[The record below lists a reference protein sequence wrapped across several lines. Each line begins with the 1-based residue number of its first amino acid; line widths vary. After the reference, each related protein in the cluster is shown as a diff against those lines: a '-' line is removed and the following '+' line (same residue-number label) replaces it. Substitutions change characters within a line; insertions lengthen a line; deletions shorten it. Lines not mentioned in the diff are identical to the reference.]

1 MYTPLRGI
9 SVCFLAA
16 SLSLVASAKQNP
28 SSGKVSAADQTFI
41 KEAAQGGMAEV
52 ELGQLAVQKALN
64 EDVRKFGQRMVDD
77 HGKANDKLKSLAASE
92 GVKLPQT
99 LDAKDKAT
107 KLRLSKL
114 SGDQFDKAYM
124 KDMVRD
130 HNADIAAFQRES
142 TSGTSTE
149 VKEFAS
155 HTLPTLQDHLK
166 EAQSIEP
173 KVLQAKRGGM

>member
-1 MYTPLRGI
+1 MYARLRGI

-16 SLSLVASAKQNP
+16 SLSLVASAKQNQ
-28 SSGKVSAADQTFI
+28 SSGKVSAADQAFM

-52 ELGQLAVQKALN
+52 ELGQLADQKASN
-64 EDVRKFGQRMVDD
+64 EEVRKFGQRMIDD
-77 HGKANDKLKSLAASE
+77 HGKANDQLKSLAANQ

-99 LDAKDKAT
+99 LDAKDRAT

-130 HNADIAAFQRES
+130 HKADIAAFRRES
-142 TSGTSTE
+142 TSGASTD
-149 VKEFAS
+149 VKDFATQ
-155 HTLPTLQDHLK
+155 TLPTLQNHLK
-166 EAQSIEP
+166 EAESIEP
-173 KVLQAKRGGM
+173 KVLQAKRGSM